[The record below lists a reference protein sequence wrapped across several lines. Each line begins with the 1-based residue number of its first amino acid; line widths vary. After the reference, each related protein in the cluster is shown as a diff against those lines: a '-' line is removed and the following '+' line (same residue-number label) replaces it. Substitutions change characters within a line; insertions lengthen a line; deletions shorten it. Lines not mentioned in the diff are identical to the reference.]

1 MQARH
6 LFQQDSSPQA
16 APGFVQNQGQNQ
28 NQSGMQ
34 SEQPANQA
42 SMASFVARLMSLS
55 VHELQSLHADH
66 ELMRHLTEMQMLME
80 NRLQQ
85 TKLSG
90 MMHQQQQQLA
100 MQHQMQLQQQHQIQL
115 ANQQQQQ
122 QQQLHL
128 DQYYAQ
134 ALSIAA
140 GCQQQQQYLA
150 AKSPQQHLLMAA
162 PGGPHQ
168 QHQQHQQQ
176 LQLALDL
183 RTSQLGYPQFQQQR
197 PYSSAGS
204 SYGSSAASSAGSSP
218 VEQAAQ
224 TQPPAAGQRR
234 PVNPKKVKLQEYQ
247 RQAGA
252 SQAKPSLPVLTP
264 LPASN
269 RVEPAR
275 KRACNGRKPRPPG
288 ASRAGK
294 KYKGEFDEPS
304 PAEVEQRQDELARP
318 ETNYHSPS
326 ATECACVLGS
336 RFHNRTNAEMLATI
350 ERWRRLPT
358 EERIKSKWELTDLPM
373 DIPLTEIKK
382 FEDLRRDASNGRADF
397 GGASKR
403 KPLGI
408 RGTRQFLLILYC
420 LWGHPGRLDPMQ
432 QEGYCPHC
440 FAKIKRKNEQSTLVR
455 VVNHFNMKHRRGAN
469 PRLSPHR
476 DQLAS
481 AAASP
486 AAPAP
491 PNATEQQP
499 PAAPVAKQADEP
511 SLKQDSASETLANRH
526 QTDSPQSSVS
536 TSTASSPATPAP
548 PSSAEPTREPA
559 GKQETETSET
569 TPPKSPAR
577 AGQVAI
583 VKQESA
589 TTNLSASI

>member
-1 MQARH
+1 MPA
-6 LFQQDSSPQA
+6 DQA
-16 APGFVQNQGQNQ
+16 A
-28 NQSGMQ
+28 S
-34 SEQPANQA
+34 NQA

-90 MMHQQQQQLA
+90 MMHQQQQLA
-100 MQHQMQLQQQHQIQL
+100 MHQQIQQHQHQLHL
-115 ANQQQQQ
+115 ANQH
-122 QQQLHL
+122 QLHL

-140 GCQQQQQYLA
+140 GCQQQQQQQYMPA
-150 AKSPQQHLLMAA
+150 AKSPTNPQQHLLMAA
-162 PGGPHQ
+162 PGCN
-168 QHQQHQQQ
+168 QQ

-183 RTSQLGYPQFQQQR
+183 RTSQLSYTQFQQ

-204 SYGSSAASSAGSSP
+204 CYNSSGSSAGSSP
-218 VEQAAQ
+218 VEQAAA
-224 TQPPAAGQRR
+224 QPSAQKRPA
-234 PVNPKKVKLQEYQ
+234 VNPKKLKLQEYQ
-247 RQAGA
+247 RQATAG
-252 SQAKPSLPVLTP
+252 QTKPSLPVLTP

-269 RVEPAR
+269 RAAEPAR

-304 PAEVEQRQDELARP
+304 PDEVEHRQVELARP
-318 ETNYHSPS
+318 ETNYHSPE

-336 RFHNRTNAEMLATI
+336 RFHNRTNSEMLATI

-358 EERIKSKWELTDLPM
+358 AERIKSKWELTDLPM
-373 DIPLTEIKK
+373 DIPLTDIKK

-486 AAPAP
+486 AAPASTVA
-491 PNATEQQP
+491 NEQP
-499 PAAPVAKQADEP
+499 PAQPVPTSDGGGAPNRR
-511 SLKQDSASETLANRH
+511 DSASDLSNQN
-526 QTDSPQSSVS
+526 QTDSASSSVS
-536 TSTASSPATPAP
+536 TSTASSPATPNPP
-548 PSSAEPTREPA
+548 PSLTDSSSEPSAE
-559 GKQETETSET
+559 QETETSET
-569 TPPKSPAR
+569 TPSKGSPCSPEV
-577 AGQVAI
+577 GI

-589 TTNLSASI
+589 TTCNLSASM